1 MQMVSCDIKQIWIIN
16 TFSCIYCAA
25 QIINAIMIETKRAT
39 VQACNSINTKHD
51 KGELYSFK
59 QRKQHINQSLATHTS
74 SNMHQVFHT
83 YGGNLHWITFYVCE
97 QNFVLIL
104 SPILIKK
111 DDKDAICVQPL
122 HLKILSIS
130 TRTLLCLF
138 VQWRTW
144 DVQAMYA
151 IEVASHSTC
160 TCAVKTICNM

>member
-1 MQMVSCDIKQIWIIN
+1 MVSCDIKQIWIIN

-111 DDKDAICVQPL
+111 RRQGRDMRATASPKNTL
-122 HLKILSIS
+122 HLHPYTIMFVCSVENVGRS
-130 TRTLLCLF
+130 SNVCYRSCL
-138 VQWRTW
+138 T
-144 DVQAMYA
+144 
-151 IEVASHSTC
+151 
-160 TCAVKTICNM
+160 